1 MKRALMIAF
10 MTVVSLGSS
19 PTAGVAAPLKL
30 KGGVFSPEA
39 GVLCDKDIFCADE
52 QGISMALTKMYL
64 GEKAQKKLLEMGEF
78 DTTIFTLT
86 NGVRCE
92 AKTRKCTISKLDNKV
107 DAAHTRALFGN

>member
-1 MKRALMIAF
+1 MDPCQRLPD
-10 MTVVSLGSS
+10 GSDRLIPCS
-19 PTAGVAAPLKL
+19 SEPARVQL

-78 DTTIFTLT
+78 DTTVFTLT
-86 NGVRCE
+86 NAVRCE
-92 AKTRKCTISKLDNKV
+92 AKARKCTISKLDDKV
-107 DAAHTRALFGN
+107 DAAHTKALFGN